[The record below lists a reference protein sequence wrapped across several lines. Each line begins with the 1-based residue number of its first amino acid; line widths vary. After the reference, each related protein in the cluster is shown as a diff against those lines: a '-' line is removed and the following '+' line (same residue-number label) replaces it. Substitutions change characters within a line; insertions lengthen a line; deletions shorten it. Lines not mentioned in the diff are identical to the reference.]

1 VVFWCAEGRE
11 EEEREEEEGEEEQES
26 IGRPFSS

>member
-1 VVFWCAEGRE
+1 VVFWCEEERE